1 MANIQRI
8 PTIVLNANTI
18 YGSINSQGVNYMA
31 KRKASN
37 EKSDLARRWEGLDLD
52 LLPIDNLDVSILDA
66 LRDNSRRSNA
76 EIARILKTSEATI
89 RRRVRSMIEKG
100 IIEGFST
107 YINYSL
113 IENPVK
119 AYIHLKVRTEMM
131 DNVVGKIKSHD
142 MLLALY
148 RVAGE
153 YDLLCVTLF
162 SSMNGLHEFIDYFL
176 STDGIIETNT
186 QIVMKAHKGVPWT
199 GI

>member
-1 MANIQRI
+1 MARRRRLEVKSN
-8 PTIVLNANTI
+8 L
-18 YGSINSQGVNYMA
+18 A
-31 KRKASN
+31 K
-37 EKSDLARRWEGLDLD
+37 RWEGLDLD
-52 LLPIDNLDVSILDA
+52 LLPIDNLDVSILDI
-66 LRDNSRRSNA
+66 LRDNSRISNA
-76 EIARILKTSEATI
+76 QIARMLKTSEATI
-89 RRRVRSMIEKG
+89 RRRIKSMVDKG

-119 AYIHLKVRTEMM
+119 AYIHLKIRTERM
-131 DNVVGKIKSHD
+131 DDVVDKIKSHD

-153 YDLLCVTLF
+153 YDVLCVTLF

-176 STDGIIETNT
+176 GIDGIIETRT

>member
-1 MANIQRI
+1 M
-8 PTIVLNANTI
+8 
-18 YGSINSQGVNYMA
+18 S
-31 KRKASN
+31 KRKKQE
-37 EKSDLARRWEGLDLD
+37 EKTGLARRWEGLDLD
-52 LLPIDNLDVSILDA
+52 LLPIDNLDVSILDI
-66 LRDNSRRSNA
+66 LRNNSRISNA
-76 EIARILKTSEATI
+76 EIARMLKTSEATI
-89 RRRVRSMIEKG
+89 RRRIRSMVDKG

-119 AYIHLKVRTEMM
+119 AYIHLKIRTERM
-131 DNVVGKIKSHD
+131 DAVVERIKSHD

-153 YDLLCVTLF
+153 YDILCVTLF

-176 STDGIIETNT
+176 EIDGIIETNT

>member
-1 MANIQRI
+1 M
-8 PTIVLNANTI
+8 
-18 YGSINSQGVNYMA
+18 
-31 KRKASN
+31 
-37 EKSDLARRWEGLDLD
+37 D
-52 LLPIDNLDVSILDA
+52 LLPIDSLDVSILDI
-66 LRDNSRRSNA
+66 LRENSRTSNA
-76 EIARILKTSEATI
+76 EIARMLETSEATI
-89 RRRVRSMIEKG
+89 RRRIKSMTDKG

-119 AYIHLKVRTEMM
+119 AYIHIKVRTERMEI
-131 DNVVGKIKSHD
+131 VVDKIKSHD

-162 SSMNGLHEFIDYFL
+162 PSMTGLHEFIDYFL
-176 STDGIIETNT
+176 GIDGIIETNT

>member
-1 MANIQRI
+1 MYKSKFGKNI
-8 PTIVLNANTI
+8 
-18 YGSINSQGVNYMA
+18 G
-31 KRKASN
+31 
-37 EKSDLARRWEGLDLD
+37 EKSDLAKRWEGLDLD
-52 LLPIDNLDVSILDA
+52 LLPIDSLDVDILCI
-66 LRDNSRRSNA
+66 LRENSRISNA
-76 EIARILKTSEATI
+76 EIARILGTSEATI
-89 RRRVRSMIEKG
+89 RRRIKGMVEKG

-119 AYIHLKVRTEMM
+119 AYIHLRIRTERMK
-131 DNVVGKIKSHD
+131 VVVDKIKDHN

-148 RVAGE
+148 RVSGE

-162 SSMNGLHEFIDYFL
+162 NSMAGLHEFIDYFL
-176 STDGIIETNT
+176 GIDGIIETNT

>member
-1 MANIQRI
+1 MARSKIRI
-8 PTIVLNANTI
+8 AN
-18 YGSINSQGVNYMA
+18 S
-31 KRKASN
+31 
-37 EKSDLARRWEGLDLD
+37 ELARRWEGLDLD
-52 LLPIDNLDVSILDA
+52 LLPIDSLDVSILDI
-66 LRDNSRRSNA
+66 LRENSRTSNA
-76 EIARILKTSEATI
+76 EIARMLETSEATI
-89 RRRVRSMIEKG
+89 RRRIKSMTDKG

-119 AYIHLKVRTEMM
+119 AYIHIKVRTERMKI
-131 DNVVGKIKSHD
+131 VVDKIKSHD

-162 SSMNGLHEFIDYFL
+162 SSMTGLHEFIDYFL
-176 STDGIIETNT
+176 GIDGIIETNT

>member
-1 MANIQRI
+1 
-8 PTIVLNANTI
+8 
-18 YGSINSQGVNYMA
+18 MA
-31 KRKASN
+31 KSK
-37 EKSDLARRWEGLDLD
+37 KQLANSELSRRWDGLNLD
-52 LLPIDNLDVSILDA
+52 LLPIDSLDVSILDI
-66 LRDNSRRSNA
+66 LRENSRTSNA
-76 EIARILKTSEATI
+76 EIARMLETSEATI
-89 RRRVRSMIEKG
+89 RRRIKSMTDKG

-119 AYIHLKVRTEMM
+119 AYIHIKVRTERME
-131 DNVVGKIKSHD
+131 VVVEKIKSHD

-162 SSMNGLHEFIDYFL
+162 SSMTGLHEFIDYFL
-176 STDGIIETNT
+176 GVDGIIETNT